1 MDSPRFDILIY
12 SKLYS
17 VMPSSPK
24 FTTVMVD
31 RNLVTRMRGIRGRIE
46 DRRGYKLS
54 WGDFIKVLLA
64 VYEARE
70 SGIGSQVAE
79 MRGDKP
85 MTDEE
90 LDEAGIE
97 SFPGLPVTLSE
108 QDQEKIAELVAQKI
122 SNPRA
127 SKKTERRRK

>member
-1 MDSPRFDILIY
+1 
-12 SKLYS
+12 
-17 VMPSSPK
+17 
-24 FTTVMVD
+24 
-31 RNLVTRMRGIRGRIE
+31 
-46 DRRGYKLS
+46 
-54 WGDFIKVLLA
+54 
-64 VYEARE
+64 
-70 SGIGSQVAE
+70 

-85 MTDEE
+85 MTEEE

-122 SNPRA
+122 SNARD